1 MNRKHAASAAH
12 SHPRGVYPGGI
23 TASLHIAAPP
33 VRRMFPPFFLLGAA
47 MGADAPKGVAGP
59 GGLIPGSARWGMC
72 CSNFNKP
79 PGAVSRGS
87 PQFSQKFLRSAGNFR
102 QKRTTPARHWRTG
115 VLTAPARPPPPR
127 WRGRGRS
134 AVPPPAAGGYHCSSS
149 ASAASMARSW
159 ALCRP
164 PASGGGDITVP
175 ARPPPPRWRGSGA

>member
-1 MNRKHAASAAH
+1 
-12 SHPRGVYPGGI
+12 
-23 TASLHIAAPP
+23 
-33 VRRMFPPFFLLGAA
+33 
-47 MGADAPKGVAGP
+47 
-59 GGLIPGSARWGMC
+59 MC
-72 CSNFNKP
+72 YSNFNKP

-115 VLTAPARPPPPR
+115 VLTAPARPPPPQ

-134 AVPPPAAGGYHCSSS
+134 AVPPPAAGGYHCSSSASATSMARSWALCRSPRQRRGDITVPARPPSPQYGAVVGALPFPPPAAGGYHCSSS

-164 PASGGGDITVP
+164 PASGGGYHCSSSASAASM
-175 ARPPPPRWRGSGA
+175 ARKWGIMPILSGVWTGS